1 MRCILSKP
9 CARLA
14 AASFAGWA
22 WFAIGCSAG
31 SVDVNGETSERSAV
45 NLNSD
50 PGLPSGSSGSDQVE
64 VRSTDDRPAAGDGT
78 GAFRTTCL
86 FSHMRHDDP
95 IVHPEQSGS
104 SHLHVF
110 FGNTDADAFSTAE
123 SLLTSGNSTCRGG
136 IVNRTAYW
144 VPALLDAGGEPMV
157 PEAAQ
162 FYYKSGY
169 NGIAAAT
176 IEPVP
181 AGLRMIAGDPSSSA
195 TQNDI
200 AAWSCEND
208 ADSSSGSIPACDP
221 GTRVVM
227 HVEFPQCWNGLDTDS
242 ADHRSHMAY
251 PESGHCP
258 SSHPVPIPA
267 ITFNI
272 PYRVPAEGT
281 DGWRLVSDGYDASKP
296 GGYSAHGDW
305 FGAWD
310 PEIAETWTRD
320 CVNAGVDCHSHLLGD
335 GREMYFVGGEP

>member
-1 MRCILSKP
+1 MHKVVH
-9 CARLA
+9 
-14 AASFAGWA
+14 ASFAVWA
-22 WFAIGCSAG
+22 SFAIGCSAG
-31 SVDVNGETSERSAV
+31 GVDATGETSERSVV
-45 NLNSD
+45 NLKSE
-50 PGLPSGSSGSDQVE
+50 PGLPGGSFGSDKIE

-95 IVHPEQSGS
+95 IVHPEHAGG

-110 FGNTDADAFSTAE
+110 FGNTNADAFSTAE
-123 SLLTSGNSTCRGG
+123 SLLSSGNSTCRGG

-144 VPALLDAGGEPMV
+144 VPALLDAGGEPLV

-169 NGIAAAT
+169 NGLTPSA
-176 IEPVP
+176 IEPLP
-181 AGLRMIAGDPSSSA
+181 AGLRMIGGDASSQATQGDIASWICEQDGESSSS
-195 TQNDI
+195 I
-200 AAWSCEND
+200 PKCE
-208 ADSSSGSIPACDP
+208 SGS
-221 GTRVVM
+221 RVVM
-227 HVEFPQCWNGLDTDS
+227 QVEFPQCWNGLDLDS

-251 PESGHCP
+251 TELGECP

-267 ITFNI
+267 VTFNI
-272 PYRVPAEGT
+272 PYRVSDDGT
-281 DGWRLVSDGYDASKP
+281 DGWRLVSDGYAASEP

-310 PEIAETWTRD
+310 PAVSQTWTRD

-335 GREMYFVGGEP
+335 GREMYFAGGEP

>member
-1 MRCILSKP
+1 MHRLVSATCG
-9 CARLA
+9 RLA
-14 AASFAGWA
+14 HASVAAWA

-31 SVDVNGETSERSAV
+31 GAPANGETREVV
-45 NLNSD
+45 NLKSD
-50 PGLPSGSSGSDQVE
+50 PGLPRGSFGSDTIE
-64 VRSTDDRPAAGDGT
+64 VRSTDDQPAAGDGT

-95 IVHPEQSGS
+95 IVHPEQTGS

-123 SLLTSGNSTCRGG
+123 SLLSSGNSTCRGG
-136 IVNRTAYW
+136 VVNRTAYW
-144 VPALLDAGGEPMV
+144 VPALLDAGGEPLV

-169 NGIAAAT
+169 NGIAAAA
-176 IEPVP
+176 IEPLP
-181 AGLRMIAGDPSSSA
+181 AGLRMIAGDPSSHA
-195 TQNDI
+195 TQGDV
-200 AAWSCEND
+200 ASWSCERD
-208 ADSSSGSIPACDP
+208 GESSASIPTCEP
-221 GTRVVM
+221 GSRVVM
-227 HVEFPQCWNGLDTDS
+227 HVEFPQCWNGRDVDS

-251 PESGHCP
+251 PQSGDCP

-267 ITFNI
+267 ITYNI
-272 PYRVPAEGT
+272 PYRVSGGGT
-281 DGWRLVSDGYDASKP
+281 DGWRLVSDHYDASAP

-310 PEIAETWTRD
+310 PDIVQIWTHD